1 MTSGDAFTAGLQT
14 ERTALAWSRTALG
27 LLTNGALLVIG
38 RLRAGRPGISDGL
51 AGLALMLGLAFAL
64 ASRRRAR
71 ELRRAPQPVPLAV
84 PGRVLALGTAVSGY
98 CLLTGIALLL

>member
-1 MTSGDAFTAGLQT
+1 MMSGGAQAPGLPT

-27 LLTNGALLVIG
+27 LFTNGALLVIG
-38 RLRAGRPGISDGL
+38 RLRAGRPGISDAL
-51 AGLALMLGLAFAL
+51 ACLALVLGLAFAL

-71 ELRRAPQPVPLAV
+71 ELRRTPQPVPLAV
-84 PGRVLALGTAVSGY
+84 PGRVLALGTAVSAY